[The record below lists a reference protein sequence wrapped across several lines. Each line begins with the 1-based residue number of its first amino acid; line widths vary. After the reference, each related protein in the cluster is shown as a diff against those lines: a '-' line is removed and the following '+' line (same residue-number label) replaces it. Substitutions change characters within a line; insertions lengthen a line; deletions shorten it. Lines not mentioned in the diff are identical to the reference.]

1 MVFTITSALASYYF
15 IIYVFAKYHILKEN
29 KIMKII
35 IERAALLKAL
45 GHVQSVVE
53 RRGTIPILSNV
64 KIEAAADV
72 LYLTATDMDIAVVER
87 ASATVSEPGHTTV
100 PAQTFY
106 EIVRKLPEGSQVEI
120 ARVPD
125 ASKLVIRAGSS
136 RFSLATLPVEDFP
149 VMTEGDLPYSF
160 RITATECNAL
170 IDKTKFAVSTE
181 ETRYYLNGIYLHAAE
196 NQGIGVLRSVATDGH
211 RLARIEV
218 ALPAGAAGMPGV
230 IIPRKTIGE
239 IKRLTEDGVTHVDIS
254 LSESKIRFTCGNAV
268 LVSKLID
275 GTFPDYE
282 RVIPSGNDKIMEV
295 DGKAFTK
302 AVDRVSTIA
311 SEKTRGIR
319 LAIAQG
325 KLTLSSDSPEH
336 GTATEEVDVNYA
348 ADPVEIGFNSRYLL
362 DMMSQIEGDIVQFVL
377 ADSTAPALVRD
388 TADVSALYVV
398 MPMRV

>member
-1 MVFTITSALASYYF
+1 
-15 IIYVFAKYHILKEN
+15 
-29 KIMKII
+29 MKVI

-64 KIEAAADV
+64 KIDAAGED
-72 LYLTATDMDIAVVER
+72 LHLTATDMDIAVVEK
-87 ASATVSEPGHTTV
+87 AKATVQQPGKTTV

-106 EIVRKLPEGSQVEI
+106 EIVRKLPEGSQVELSK
-120 ARVPD
+120 AAD
-125 ASKLVIRAGSS
+125 AAKLTIRAGSS

-149 VMTEGDLPYSF
+149 VMTEGDMPISF
-160 RITATECNAL
+160 SITASECNAL

-181 ETRYYLNGIYLHAAE
+181 ETRYYLNGIYLHTAE
-196 NQGIGVLRSVATDGH
+196 NQGLGVLRAVATDGH

-218 ALPAGAAGMPGV
+218 ALPAGAAGMPGI

-239 IKRLTEDGVTHVDIS
+239 IKKLTEDGVTHVDIS
-254 LSESKIRFTCGNAV
+254 LSESKIRFACGNAV

-282 RVIPSGNDKIMEV
+282 RVIPSANDKIMEMN
-295 DGKAFTK
+295 GKDFSK

-311 SEKTRGIR
+311 SEKTRGIK
-319 LAIAQG
+319 LAVSQG
-325 KLTLSSDSPEH
+325 KLNLSSDSPEH
-336 GTATEEVDVNYA
+336 GTATEEIEVNYS

-362 DMMSQIEGDIVQFVL
+362 DMMSQIEGDTVQFVL
-377 ADSTAPALVRD
+377 SDSTSPALVRD
-388 TADVSALYVV
+388 TVDVSALYVV